1 MIVEDL
7 SNVRNNNFFAIIIGS
22 GPAGI
27 CTALELERKRIKSL
41 IIEAGD
47 LVQNDEDLNYL
58 KGKVVGDNYSDLK
71 HSRLR
76 QFGGSSGHWGGNCN
90 PMVNDNF
97 NDWPISKEDLHSMK
111 KKLEMF

>member
-41 IIEAGD
+41 IIEAGI
-47 LVQNDEDLNYL
+47 NYL
-58 KGKVVGDNYSDLK
+58 VTRIMSATFWHVAVPGRRS
-71 HSRLR
+71 
-76 QFGGSSGHWGGNCN
+76 CC
-90 PMVNDNF
+90 
-97 NDWPISKEDLHSMK
+97 
-111 KKLEMF
+111 

>member
-58 KGKVVGDNYSDLK
+58 KGKVVA
-71 HSRLR
+71 
-76 QFGGSSGHWGGNCN
+76 GNVQEGAGKDRN
-90 PMVNDNF
+90 
-97 NDWPISKEDLHSMK
+97 
-111 KKLEMF
+111 